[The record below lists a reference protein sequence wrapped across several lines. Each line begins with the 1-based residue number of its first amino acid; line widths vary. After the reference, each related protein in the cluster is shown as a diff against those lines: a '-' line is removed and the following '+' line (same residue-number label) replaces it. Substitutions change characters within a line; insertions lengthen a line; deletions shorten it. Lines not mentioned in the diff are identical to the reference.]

1 MVFDTTSSETP
12 LLDEVY
18 LREYHIGI
26 PLPVCIAERSPELF
40 ESGIFPSLLAP
51 DLQNGATSSVTFVD
65 AQRAVSSST
74 GQDELCPGPYLENSS
89 NGDIMAPWPADAVD
103 WTAVDSV
110 VDILASDPAV
120 LQHGLDI
127 LAEIEERLV
136 DDSLGHGPPAEWQSN
151 ATPVSGPLT
160 PSGMSATTDVAFR

>member
-12 LLDEVY
+12 LLDDVY
-18 LREYHIGI
+18 LQ
-26 PLPVCIAERSPELF
+26 LF

-160 PSGMSATTDVAFR
+160 PSDASDSLSSSGDTLGVRSPIYMHEPQEVL